1 MVHLMLTE
9 HQLVNLSIKE
19 LLEIQLTDTLIV
31 RLRSDKT
38 VDVMKM
44 KKTLE
49 VEDKVVKEDQWA
61 EGPLRR
67 EEELMMMK

>member
-1 MVHLMLTE
+1 MLTE